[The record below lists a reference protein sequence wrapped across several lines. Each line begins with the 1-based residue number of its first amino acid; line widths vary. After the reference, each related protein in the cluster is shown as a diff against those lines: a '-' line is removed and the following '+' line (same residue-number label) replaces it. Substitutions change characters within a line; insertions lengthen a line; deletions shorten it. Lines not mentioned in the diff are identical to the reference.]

1 MGRYIQRET
10 YLRQLMDR
18 MGNGEVKIITGP
30 RRSGKSWLLNRIFKD
45 YLLEQGVAEDNIIIV
60 SFDMDDDEETGDL
73 TDRQALKSYLY
84 SRITDD
90 TTPYYIILDEVQE
103 VEGFEKLVNGLN
115 ARDNVDV
122 YITGSNSHF
131 LSSDIKTIFRG
142 RGDEVKVWPFSFREF
157 CTDRTEPVSELWK
170 EYYTYGGMPGLLRQ
184 RTSEQK
190 VAYLQRLWNKTYL
203 DDVVERHKVKN
214 REALSA
220 LADALCSSVGS
231 LTNPNRIS
239 NVMSNVQNT
248 KIDSETVSNYIGY
261 LEEAFLFEGAKRY
274 NIKGNKYFESIKK
287 YYSVDVGLRNAKLN
301 FRQQEITHIMEN
313 VIYNELRMRGF
324 AVDVGVVE
332 AREMRNG
339 KSEYIQYEIDFI
351 ASNGR
356 DKYYIQ
362 SAFSLDSEEKRQ
374 QELRSLLK
382 VDDSFQKIVITGSD
396 IAAYTDDKGIRII
409 DVLTESDSLRWH
421 QTIAGDPA
429 DWLHYWAPGGPMEQG
444 IQMLGIKSL
453 PWFAVTDSTGLVV
466 YSGPNCDLASKKA
479 SELIR

>member
-10 YLRQLMDR
+10 YLRQLTDR

-157 CTDRTEPVSELWK
+157 CTDRTEPINELWK

-203 DDVVERHKVKN
+203 DDVIERHKVKN

-239 NVMSNVQNT
+239 NVMRNVQNT

-396 IAAYTDDKGIRII
+396 IAAYTDDKGIRF
-409 DVLTESDSLRWH
+409 
-421 QTIAGDPA
+421 
-429 DWLHYWAPGGPMEQG
+429 M
-444 IQMLGIKSL
+444 
-453 PWFAVTDSTGLVV
+453 GLFQFLL
-466 YSGPNCDLASKKA
+466 SGV
-479 SELIR
+479 

>member
-1 MGRYIQRET
+1 MEKYIKRET
-10 YLRQLMDR
+10 YLRQLIDR

-45 YLLEQGVAEDNIIIV
+45 YLLGQGVEEDNIIIV
-60 SFDMDDDEETGDL
+60 SFDLDDEEETGNL

-84 SRITDD
+84 SRITDASK
-90 TTPYYIILDEVQE
+90 PYYVILDEVQE
-103 VEGFEKLVNGLN
+103 VEGFEKIVNGLN
-115 ARDNVDV
+115 AKDNVDV

-131 LSSDIKTIFRG
+131 LSSDINTIFRG
-142 RGDEVKVWPFSFREF
+142 RGDEVRVWPFSFREF
-157 CTDRTEPVSELWK
+157 CCDRPEPVSELWK

-184 RTSEQK
+184 RTPEQK

-214 REALSA
+214 RDALST

-239 NVMSNVQNT
+239 NVLRNIQNT
-248 KIDSETVSNYIGY
+248 KIDPETISNYIGY
-261 LEEAFLFEGAKRY
+261 LEEAFLFEGSKRY
-274 NIKGNKYFESIKK
+274 NIKGNRYFESIKK

-351 ASNGR
+351 ASNGT

-362 SAFSLDSEEKRQ
+362 SAFSLDSDEKRQ
-374 QELRSLLK
+374 QELKSLLK
-382 VDDSFQKIVITGSD
+382 VDDSFQKIVITGND
-396 IAAYTDDKGIRII
+396 IAEYTDAKGIRFMG
-409 DVLTESDSLRWH
+409 LFQFLQS
-421 QTIAGDPA
+421 
-429 DWLHYWAPGGPMEQG
+429 G
-444 IQMLGIKSL
+444 I
-453 PWFAVTDSTGLVV
+453 
-466 YSGPNCDLASKKA
+466 
-479 SELIR
+479 

>member
-1 MGRYIQRET
+1 MEKYIKRET
-10 YLRQLMDR
+10 YLQQLIDR

-45 YLLEQGVAEDNIIIV
+45 YLLGQGVEEDNIIIV
-60 SFDMDDDEETGDL
+60 SFDLDDEEETGDL
-73 TDRQALKSYLY
+73 TERQALKSYLY
-84 SRITDD
+84 SRITDASK
-90 TTPYYIILDEVQE
+90 PYYVILDEVQE
-103 VEGFEKLVNGLN
+103 VEGFEKIVNGLN
-115 ARDNVDV
+115 AKDNVDV

-131 LSSDIKTIFRG
+131 LSSDINTIFRG
-142 RGDEVKVWPFSFREF
+142 RGDEVRVWPFSFREF
-157 CTDRTEPVSELWK
+157 CCDRPEPVSELWK

-184 RTSEQK
+184 RTPEQK

-214 REALSA
+214 RDALST

-239 NVMSNVQNT
+239 NVLRNIQNT
-248 KIDSETVSNYIGY
+248 KIDPETISNYIGY
-261 LEEAFLFEGAKRY
+261 LEEAFLFEGSKRY
-274 NIKGNKYFESIKK
+274 NIKGNRYFESIKK

-351 ASNGR
+351 ASNGTN
-356 DKYYIQ
+356 KYYIQ
-362 SAFSLDSEEKRQ
+362 SAFSLDGDEKRQ
-374 QELRSLLK
+374 QELKSLLK
-382 VDDSFQKIVITGSD
+382 VDDSFQKIVITGND
-396 IAAYTDDKGIRII
+396 IAEYTDAKGIRF
-409 DVLTESDSLRWH
+409 
-421 QTIAGDPA
+421 
-429 DWLHYWAPGGPMEQG
+429 M
-444 IQMLGIKSL
+444 
-453 PWFAVTDSTGLVV
+453 GLFQFLL
-466 YSGPNCDLASKKA
+466 SGL
-479 SELIR
+479 

>member
-239 NVMSNVQNT
+239 NVMRSVQNT
-248 KIDSETVSNYIGY
+248 KIDSETASNYIGY

-396 IAAYTDDKGIRII
+396 IAAYTDNKGIRFMG
-409 DVLTESDSLRWH
+409 LFQFLLS
-421 QTIAGDPA
+421 
-429 DWLHYWAPGGPMEQG
+429 G
-444 IQMLGIKSL
+444 I
-453 PWFAVTDSTGLVV
+453 
-466 YSGPNCDLASKKA
+466 
-479 SELIR
+479 

>member
-1 MGRYIQRET
+1 MERYIQRET
-10 YLRQLMDR
+10 YLRQLTDR

-157 CTDRTEPVSELWK
+157 CTDRTEPINELWK
-170 EYYTYGGMPGLLRQ
+170 EYYTFGGMPGLLRQ

-203 DDVVERHKVKN
+203 DDVIERHKVKN

-239 NVMSNVQNT
+239 NVMRNVQNT

-396 IAAYTDDKGIRII
+396 IAAYTDNKGIRFMG
-409 DVLTESDSLRWH
+409 LFQFLLS
-421 QTIAGDPA
+421 
-429 DWLHYWAPGGPMEQG
+429 G
-444 IQMLGIKSL
+444 I
-453 PWFAVTDSTGLVV
+453 
-466 YSGPNCDLASKKA
+466 
-479 SELIR
+479 

>member
-1 MGRYIQRET
+1 MERYIQRET

-45 YLLEQGVAEDNIIIV
+45 YLLEKGVAEDNIIIV

-131 LSSDIKTIFRG
+131 LSSDVKTIFRG

-239 NVMSNVQNT
+239 NVTRNVQNT

-313 VIYNELRMRGF
+313 VIYNELRMRGY

-396 IAAYTDDKGIRII
+396 IAAYTDDKGIRFMG
-409 DVLTESDSLRWH
+409 LFQFLLS
-421 QTIAGDPA
+421 
-429 DWLHYWAPGGPMEQG
+429 G
-444 IQMLGIKSL
+444 I
-453 PWFAVTDSTGLVV
+453 
-466 YSGPNCDLASKKA
+466 
-479 SELIR
+479 

>member
-1 MGRYIQRET
+1 MERYIQRDT
-10 YLRQLMDR
+10 YLRQLTDR

-45 YLLEQGVAEDNIIIV
+45 YLLEQGVPEDNIIIV
-60 SFDMDDDEETGDL
+60 SFDMDDEEETGDL

-157 CTDRTEPVSELWK
+157 CTDRTEPVSDLWK

-184 RTSEQK
+184 RTPEQK

-214 REALSA
+214 REALSV
-220 LADALCSSVGS
+220 LVDALCSSVGS

-239 NVMSNVQNT
+239 NILRNVQNT
-248 KIDSETVSNYIGY
+248 KIDSETVSNYIGH
-261 LEEAFLFEGAKRY
+261 LEEAFLFEGAKRF

-362 SAFSLDSEEKRQ
+362 SAYALDSEEKRQ

-396 IAAYTDDKGIRII
+396 IAAYTDDKGIRF
-409 DVLTESDSLRWH
+409 
-421 QTIAGDPA
+421 
-429 DWLHYWAPGGPMEQG
+429 M
-444 IQMLGIKSL
+444 
-453 PWFAVTDSTGLVV
+453 GLFQFLL
-466 YSGPNCDLASKKA
+466 SGV
-479 SELIR
+479 

>member
-1 MGRYIQRET
+1 MEHYIQREA
-10 YLRQLMDR
+10 YLRKLTER

-45 YLLEQGVAEDNIIIV
+45 YLLGQGVAEDNIIIV
-60 SFDMDDDEETGDL
+60 SFDMDDEEETGDL
-73 TDRQALKSYLY
+73 TDRQALKSYLF
-84 SRITDD
+84 SRITNN

-115 ARDNVDV
+115 AKDNVDV

-131 LSSDIKTIFRG
+131 LSFDIKTIFRG

-184 RTSEQK
+184 RTPEQK

-203 DDVVERHKVKN
+203 DDVVERHRVKN

-239 NVMSNVQNT
+239 NVLRNVQNT
-248 KIDSETVSNYIGY
+248 QIDPETVSNYIGY

-332 AREMRNG
+332 TREMRNG
-339 KSEYIQYEIDFI
+339 KSGYVQYEIDFI
-351 ASNGR
+351 ASNGTH
-356 DKYYIQ
+356 KYYIQ
-362 SAFSLDSEEKRQ
+362 SAFSLDNEEKRQ

-396 IAAYTDDKGIRII
+396 IAAYTDAKGIRFMG
-409 DVLTESDSLRWH
+409 LFQFLLS
-421 QTIAGDPA
+421 
-429 DWLHYWAPGGPMEQG
+429 G
-444 IQMLGIKSL
+444 I
-453 PWFAVTDSTGLVV
+453 
-466 YSGPNCDLASKKA
+466 
-479 SELIR
+479 